1 MYKEGDIVRLSDG
14 RLVYLMH
21 DEGNP
26 LPEWSEE
33 GAPPMPG
40 HYSALYYV
48 PAMGVDYADWGL
60 FNAQQHKVVATLN
73 DEQVPEEML
82 AKIRSNRERITNS
95 RPHHPLPA

>member
-1 MYKEGDIVRLSDG
+1 MYKEGDIVRLSDS

-40 HYSALYYV
+40 YYSALYYV
-48 PAMGVDYADWGL
+48 PSMGIDYADWGL
-60 FNAQQHKVVATLN
+60 FNTQEHKVIATLE

-82 AKIRSNRERITNS
+82 AKIRSNRERVTNS
-95 RPHHPLPA
+95 RQHHPLPA